1 MSKILER
8 AVQKQLLSYL
18 ESEKSLTN
26 SQYGFRPKRSTE
38 MAATAFFDSIRCE
51 VDKGNLVGAIFIDL
65 RKAFDTL
72 SHSKLIEKLSSYGI
86 DNIELD
92 WFTDYLFQ
100 RHITV
105 AYRDSLSDKQKLF
118 SGVAQGSI
126 LGPLLFLIYFN
137 DVVDIIKNSH
147 IIKYADDTVLYYT
160 GKNIQ
165 QIEDKLSEDICHLA
179 DWFEDNELII
189 NLKKGKSEVM
199 LFGTSQKL
207 GRLNKTLNI
216 KYRYHNVNVTLVFK
230 YIGIHID
237 STLNLNSHFD
247 KVFKK
252 AAGRLK
258 LLEKLLHQMD
268 MKTAT
273 TIYNTMIVPILTYYS
288 VHLINRKLIHQRNLK
303 SFVTRAK
310 NIINKNSS
318 QPINLHPL
326 EIIAEQRLCL
336 FVRKCLD
343 KNTIEHFQTYF
354 ELLQHRIGTRNKNVS
369 LKLPKVR
376 TEYGKRSVKFLGAKG
391 YNSLPLEMKKIE
403 HYAKFKNDLR
413 CSHKK

>member
-1 MSKILER
+1 MIKGVASIISSPLCYIVNLSLQTGIVPSAWKEAKITPIYKSAAKNQFENYRPISVLSVMSKILER

-18 ESEKSLTN
+18 ESEKLLTN

-72 SHSKLIEKLSSYGI
+72 SHSKLIEKLFFYGI
-86 DNIELD
+86 DKIELD

-118 SGVAQGSI
+118 SGVPQGSI
-126 LGPLLFLIYFN
+126 LGPLIFLIYFN

-147 IIKYADDTVLYYT
+147 IIKYADDTVLYCS

-165 QIEDKLSEDICHLA
+165 QIEDKLSEDICHFA

-189 NLKKGKSEVM
+189 NPKKGKSEVM

-207 GRLNKTLNI
+207 GRLSETLNI
-216 KYRYHNVNVTLVFK
+216 KYRYHNINVTLVYK
-230 YIGIHID
+230 YLGIHID
-237 STLNLNSHFD
+237 STLNLNSYFD

-258 LLEKLLHQMD
+258 LLEKLRHQMD

-288 VHLINRKLIHQRNLK
+288 VHLINKKLVHQRNLK

-310 NIINKNSS
+310 NIINKN
-318 QPINLHPL
+318 
-326 EIIAEQRLCL
+326 
-336 FVRKCLD
+336 
-343 KNTIEHFQTYF
+343 
-354 ELLQHRIGTRNKNVS
+354 
-369 LKLPKVR
+369 
-376 TEYGKRSVKFLGAKG
+376 
-391 YNSLPLEMKKIE
+391 
-403 HYAKFKNDLR
+403 
-413 CSHKK
+413 

>member
-1 MSKILER
+1 M
-8 AVQKQLLSYL
+8 
-18 ESEKSLTN
+18 
-26 SQYGFRPKRSTE
+26 
-38 MAATAFFDSIRCE
+38 
-51 VDKGNLVGAIFIDL
+51 
-65 RKAFDTL
+65 
-72 SHSKLIEKLSSYGI
+72 
-86 DNIELD
+86 
-92 WFTDYLFQ
+92 
-100 RHITV
+100 
-105 AYRDSLSDKQKLF
+105 
-118 SGVAQGSI
+118 
-126 LGPLLFLIYFN
+126 LFLIYFN

-147 IIKYADDTVLYYT
+147 IITYADDTVLYYS

-179 DWFEDNELII
+179 DLFEDNELII
-189 NLKKGKSEVM
+189 NLKKGKSEVI

-207 GRLNKTLNI
+207 GRLNETLNI
-216 KYRYHNVNVTLVFK
+216 KYRYHNINVTLFYK
-230 YIGIHID
+230 YLGIHID

-258 LLEKLLHQMD
+258 PLEKLRQQMD

-288 VHLINRKLIHQRNLK
+288 VHLINRKLVHQRNLK
-303 SFVTRAK
+303 SFVIRAK
-310 NIINKNSS
+310 NIIYKNSS

-326 EIIAEQRLCL
+326 EIIAEQRLCF

-369 LKLPKVR
+369 LNLPKVR
-376 TEYGKRSVKFLGAKG
+376 TEYGKRTVKFLGAKV

-413 CSHKK
+413 